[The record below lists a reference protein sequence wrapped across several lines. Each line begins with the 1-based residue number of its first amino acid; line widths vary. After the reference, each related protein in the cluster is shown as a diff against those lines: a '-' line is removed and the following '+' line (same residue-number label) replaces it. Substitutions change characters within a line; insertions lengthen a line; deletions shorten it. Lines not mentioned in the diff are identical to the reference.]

1 GGGKRASLGCSL
13 GGTRNF
19 RFAAEVPGLSA
30 AVVFYGMPPN
40 DGLLARIKTPMLGL
54 YGGDD
59 DAVDA
64 TIQPTSATMTKLGK
78 SFESRIYAG
87 ATHAFL
93 TYQAEGLNGAATA
106 EAWPAAIEFLKEH
119 TK

>member
-1 GGGKRASLGCSL
+1 
-13 GGTRNF
+13 
-19 RFAAEVPGLSA
+19 
-30 AVVFYGMPPN
+30 MPPA
-40 DGLLARIKTPMLGL
+40 DGLLAKIKAPVLAL

-59 DAVDA
+59 DAVNV
-64 TIQPTSATMTKLGK
+64 TIQPTTATMSKLGK
-78 SFESRIYAG
+78 SFQTAVYPG

-106 EAWPAAIEFLKEH
+106 EAWPAAIDFLREH